1 MIYVDNDSTYSQR
14 IFIPREEEVGST
26 DITAHTVTLQRK
38 DYEIRD
44 NGLTRIH
51 PDAGFDGI
59 SAGTISVYVSAATGV
74 TFEHLDVTE
83 DGIYVPTGDTA
94 YSGVT
99 VQVYDGAYQDGYSSG
114 YTDGYQSGYTRGNTE
129 GYLSGQTDG
138 YASGHTDGY
147 NEGYASGQTDGY
159 ASGST
164 DGYSSGYTDGHADG
178 YAEGYSSGSTDGYA
192 SGHTI
197 GYNEGYSSGQ
207 TDGYSSG
214 HTDGYNEGY
223 SSGQTDGY
231 ASGHT
236 VGYNEGYSSGHT
248 DGYASGHTEGYNE
261 GYSSGHTDGYAEG
274 YSSGQT
280 DGYASGYTVGYNEG
294 YSSGQTDG
302 YASGYTVGYDTGY
315 ASGKTDGYAEGYASG
330 QTDGY
335 SSGYTVG
342 YNEGYSSG
350 HTVGYDEGFT
360 VGYSNGELAQKQ
372 KLTQIT
378 ATTNGMYAREDGY
391 SSVKVDV
398 DLDAPYQSG
407 YTSGYT
413 EGYSS
418 GNTDGYAS
426 GHTDGMAAQKA
437 LLSSCTL
444 TYNDTFVRSD
454 GWSAVTVNVPTTV
467 NNQVLS
473 LNIDATWMNQHNTGP
488 FTLTPD
494 SSYTGFRE
502 VNINTNGII
511 LSGNHTEST
520 PITTNGHHV
529 IDCGDVYANEVSF
542 DVAVPLG
549 RILVTQN
556 GTYSASTQSLAG
568 YSIVEVNVSGG
579 SQSQI
584 VTLTQ
589 AQYNALNPPDPNIIY
604 LIKD

>member
-38 DYEIRD
+38 DYEIHE

-59 SAGTISVYVSAATGV
+59 SAGTIGVYVSAATGV

-99 VQVYDGAYQDGYSSG
+99 VQVYDGAYQDGYHNG
-114 YTDGYQSGYTRGNTE
+114 YSDGYQSGYTRGNTD

-164 DGYSSGYTDGHADG
+164 DGYASGYTDGHADG

-207 TDGYSSG
+207 TDGYASG
-214 HTDGYNEGY
+214 HTVGYNEGY

-231 ASGHT
+231 DSGHT

-248 DGYASGHTEGYNE
+248 DGYA
-261 GYSSGHTDGYAEG
+261 
-274 YSSGQT
+274 SGQT

-302 YASGYTVGYDTGY
+302 YASGYTVGY

-350 HTVGYDEGFT
+350 HTVGYEEGFT

-444 TYNDTFVRSD
+444 TYNDTFIRSD

-473 LNIDATWMNQHNTGP
+473 LNIDESWMNQHSSGP

-494 SSYTGFRE
+494 SGYTGFRE
-502 VNINTNGII
+502 VNITTNGII

-529 IDCGDVYANEVSF
+529 IDCGDVYANEVSI

-589 AQYNALNPPDPNIIY
+589 AQYDALNPPDPNIIY